1 MITVEQYKQ
10 ALAELANDQSKLM
23 QNGFAML
30 KANYRSP
37 GRLISATCC
46 GQQNLDTGL
55 GLSGH

>member
-46 GQQNLDTGL
+46 GSMILDTPIGR
-55 GLSGH
+55 